1 MDTLKQSIIL
11 FDLDGTLTDSEEGI
25 IRSTQYMQ
33 EKMGQRIWSAE
44 ELHFIVGPPLMQSF
58 TKEFGMAQWK
68 WRKKPLPSSANAMQ
82 RLGLFENSVFPGV
95 VELLQAL
102 RKKGKRLAVATSKK
116 EDLAVRILEHFEIA
130 DYFEV
135 IGGDRREVGRD
146 NKAKVIDYVLETM
159 QAKKDDVIMIGD
171 RKFDIEGAHAIGIP
185 CIAVEYGYG
194 DRDEFE
200 AHGADYIAKTTEDVE
215 KLF

>member
-58 TKEFGMAQWK
+58 TKEFGMAQEMAEK
-68 WRKKPLPSSANAMQ
+68 AVAIFRERYATI
-82 RLGLFENSVFPGV
+82 GLFENSVFPGV

-102 RKKGKRLAVATSKK
+102 RKKGKRHC
-116 EDLAVRILEHFEIA
+116 RCNLEKRGLGSA
-130 DYFEV
+130 DS
-135 IGGDRREVGRD
+135 
-146 NKAKVIDYVLETM
+146 
-159 QAKKDDVIMIGD
+159 
-171 RKFDIEGAHAIGIP
+171 GA
-185 CIAVEYGYG
+185 
-194 DRDEFE
+194 F
-200 AHGADYIAKTTEDVE
+200 
-215 KLF
+215 

>member
-44 ELHFIVGPPLMQSF
+44 ELHFIVGPPLIQSF
-58 TKEFGMAQWK
+58 TKEFGMAQEMAEK
-68 WRKKPLPSSANAMQ
+68 AVAIFRERYATI
-82 RLGLFENSVFPGV
+82 GLFENSVFPGV

-146 NKAKVIDYVLETM
+146 NKAKVIDYVQETM
-159 QAKKDDVIMIGD
+159 QARKDDVIMIGD

>member
-11 FDLDGTLTDSEEGI
+11 FDLDGTLTDSEDGI

-44 ELHFIVGPPLMQSF
+44 ELHSF
-58 TKEFGMAQWK
+58 TKEFGMAQEMAEK
-68 WRKKPLPSSANAMQ
+68 AVAIFRERYATI
-82 RLGLFENSVFPGV
+82 GLFENSVFPGV

-194 DRDEFE
+194 DRDEFK

>member
-44 ELHFIVGPPLMQSF
+44 ELHFIVGPPLIQSF
-58 TKEFGMAQWK
+58 TKEFGMAQEMAEK
-68 WRKKPLPSSANAMQ
+68 AVAIFRERYATI
-82 RLGLFENSVFPGV
+82 GLFENSVFPGV

-130 DYFEV
+130 GYFEV

-159 QAKKDDVIMIGD
+159 QAMVRLCKDNI
-171 RKFDIEGAHAIGIP
+171 
-185 CIAVEYGYG
+185 
-194 DRDEFE
+194 
-200 AHGADYIAKTTEDVE
+200 
-215 KLF
+215 

>member
-44 ELHFIVGPPLMQSF
+44 E
-58 TKEFGMAQWK
+58 FGMAQEMAEK
-68 WRKKPLPSSANAMQ
+68 AVAIFRERYATI
-82 RLGLFENSVFPGV
+82 GLFENSVFPGV

-194 DRDEFE
+194 DRDEFK

>member
-44 ELHFIVGPPLMQSF
+44 ELHFIVGPPLIQSF
-58 TKEFGMAQWK
+58 TKEFGMAQEMAEK
-68 WRKKPLPSSANAMQ
+68 AVAIFRERYATI
-82 RLGLFENSVFPGV
+82 GLFENS
-95 VELLQAL
+95 LLQAL

>member
-44 ELHFIVGPPLMQSF
+44 ELHFIVGPPLIQSF
-58 TKEFGMAQWK
+58 TKEFGMAQEMAEK
-68 WRKKPLPSSANAMQ
+68 AVAIFRERYATI
-82 RLGLFENSVFPGV
+82 GLFENSVFPGV

-102 RKKGKRLAVATSKK
+102 RKKG
-116 EDLAVRILEHFEIA
+116 
-130 DYFEV
+130 
-135 IGGDRREVGRD
+135 
-146 NKAKVIDYVLETM
+146 KVIDYVLETM